1 MALEDLTKQIQEKVG
16 SSADG
21 VYGKNTALA
30 IIKSLDFSTSDLT
43 KIIQKKVDT
52 IPDGAYGPNTAKE
65 ILNDLGVTNEE
76 SKPEITSAKTDGAYP
91 EVIKKTP
98 NVSSSSIQPEGVV
111 LHHSSGSYDGSVS
124 WILQSKSQVSYH
136 VIIDTDGSR
145 TVFAEDW
152 RRCWHAGKS
161 NFNGKTNCNGFLLGL
176 AFSGDTTKRELT
188 DAEVESA
195 VEWLIPRFEKYGWPR
210 DLTTVTT
217 HKAIS
222 PGRKNDIDD
231 RAEAKVREALKKAL
245 G

>member
-76 SKPEITSAKTDGAYP
+76 STPEIASAKTDGAYP
-91 EVIKKTP
+91 EVMKKTP

-124 WILQSKSQVSYH
+124 WILQ
-136 VIIDTDGSR
+136 
-145 TVFAEDW
+145 
-152 RRCWHAGKS
+152 
-161 NFNGKTNCNGFLLGL
+161 
-176 AFSGDTTKRELT
+176 
-188 DAEVESA
+188 
-195 VEWLIPRFEKYGWPR
+195 
-210 DLTTVTT
+210 
-217 HKAIS
+217 
-222 PGRKNDIDD
+222 
-231 RAEAKVREALKKAL
+231 
-245 G
+245 

>member
-1 MALEDLTKQIQEKVG
+1 MALDDLTKQIQEKVG
-16 SSADG
+16 STSDG

-30 IIKSLDFSTSDLT
+30 IIKSLDFSTKDLT

-65 ILNDLGVTNEE
+65 ILNDLGVTQEE
-76 SKPEITSAKTDGAYP
+76 PAQEVTSAKADGAYP
-91 EVIKKTP
+91 EVMKKTP
-98 NVSSSSIQPEGVV
+98 NVSSSTISPEGVV
-111 LHHSSGSYDGSVS
+111 LHHSSGSYAGSVS

-145 TVFAEDW
+145 TTFADEW
-152 RRCWHAGKS
+152 RRSWHAGKS
-161 NFNGKTNCNGFLLGL
+161 SFNGRTNCNGFLIGL

-195 VEWLIPRFEKYGWPR
+195 VEYLLPMFKKYKWPT
-210 DLTTVTT
+210 DLSTVTT

-222 PGRKNDIDD
+222 PGRKNDVDD